1 MCPIIGI
8 QTVFDF
14 TDNSVQKSSNCQSY
28 LDETFVDHSGIK
40 YGLNWS
46 SR

>member
-1 MCPIIGI
+1 MCPIKGI
-8 QTVFDF
+8 QVVFNS
-14 TDNSVQKSSNCQSY
+14 TDNSVQKSSNCLSY